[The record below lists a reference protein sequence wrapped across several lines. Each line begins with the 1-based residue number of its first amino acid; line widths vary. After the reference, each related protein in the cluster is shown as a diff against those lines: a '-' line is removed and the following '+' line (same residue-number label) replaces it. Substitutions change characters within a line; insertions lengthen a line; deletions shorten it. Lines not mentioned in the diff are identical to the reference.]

1 MLEPIMTQLQ
11 NKLYQ
16 SVFDNLKGLLAG
28 NSNTLNFA
36 NTGGSLQPKESAFD
50 NLITAAAQRYNLDLS
65 LLKAVVQAESN
76 FSATAVSKAGA
87 KGLMQLMDGTARELG
102 VVDSFDPAQN
112 IDGGARYLRNMLDR
126 YQGNEMLALAA
137 YNAGPGAVDHWQGLP
152 PYSETQVYVPRILE
166 LRNQYREWK
175 A

>member
-1 MLEPIMTQLQ
+1 
-11 NKLYQ
+11 
-16 SVFDNLKGLLAG
+16 
-28 NSNTLNFA
+28 
-36 NTGGSLQPKESAFD
+36 
-50 NLITAAAQRYNLDLS
+50 
-65 LLKAVVQAESN
+65 
-76 FSATAVSKAGA
+76 
-87 KGLMQLMDGTARELG
+87 MQLMDGTARQLG
-102 VVDSFDPAQN
+102 VIDSFDPAQN

>member
-1 MLEPIMTQLQ
+1 MLEPIITQLQ
-11 NKLYQ
+11 RKLYQ
-16 SVFDNLKGLLAG
+16 STFNDLKELITSNSPRFNLTA
-28 NSNTLNFA
+28 A
-36 NTGGSLQPKESAFD
+36 HGSFKPKESAFD
-50 NLITAAAQRYNLDLS
+50 DLITVAAHRYNLDFS
-65 LLKAVVQAESN
+65 LLKAVVHAESN
-76 FSATAVSKAGA
+76 YSATAVSSAGA
-87 KGLMQLMDGTARELG
+87 KGLMQLMDGTAQQLG
-102 VVDSFDPAQN
+102 VDDSFDPAQN

-126 YQGNEMLALAA
+126 YQGSEVLALAA

>member
-1 MLEPIMTQLQ
+1 MLEPIITQLQ
-11 NKLYQ
+11 NKLYE
-16 SVFDNLKGLLAG
+16 SVFDNLKELLAS
-28 NSNTLNFA
+28 NSSTFNLAT
-36 NTGGSLQPKESAFD
+36 TRGSLQPKESAFD
-50 NLITAAAQRYNLDLS
+50 DLITPAGKRYNLDLS
-65 LLKAVVQAESN
+65 LLKVVVQAESN
-76 FSATAVSKAGA
+76 FSATAVSTAGA
-87 KGLMQLMDGTARELG
+87 KGLMQLMDGTARQLG
-102 VVDSFDPAQN
+102 VIDSFDPAQN